1 VALRRRVDTTR
12 AQQFGNE
19 LSDGFEHLRSA
30 AVIAAERAAEA
41 VAPRVD
47 TAREVLAPRV
57 EAAREALAPRVGAA
71 RDVVGPQFER
81 ARDAASRSWGT
92 TVAAVAP
99 VVTAAVESAHRA
111 TEEARKEADK
121 QLSRAE
127 RRTRKAR
134 RNAKAKAREAARV
147 VRREQP
153 KRRKWPW
160 VLGAIGLAAAGV
172 AIGTA
177 VSRRSTPRWED
188 YEAEQEFAAGGLA
201 GRTDSVAGTVR
212 DKAGAAAS
220 AVKDKAAVVKDKAA
234 EKAAEVKDRLTPSE
248 NGKDEPK
255 DEAEQVESPEKTK
268 STPARRTGGG
278 TTKS

>member
-201 GRTDSVAGTVR
+201 
-212 DKAGAAAS
+212 AAS